1 MANAPVIYL
10 SNGSV
15 NPKESMSSSQRVLIS
30 PLHSRKGRFRKPS
43 SKELDLLL
51 LAGCSCLMTI
61 LYHPVAEALQTAQ
74 TSGSSAAI
82 TTTTKTAVNPM
93 NVFHLIAQ
101 STRDENQNEEDS

>member
-1 MANAPVIYL
+1 MV
-10 SNGSV
+10 
-15 NPKESMSSSQRVLIS
+15 SSQRGSVIS
-30 PLHSRKGRFRKPS
+30 PIRSRNRFRKPS

-82 TTTTKTAVNPM
+82 STTSKTAASTM
-93 NVFHLIAQ
+93 NSFHLISQ
-101 STRDENQNEEDS
+101 SSRDENQDEEET

>member
-1 MANAPVIYL
+1 
-10 SNGSV
+10 
-15 NPKESMSSSQRVLIS
+15 MSSSQRVLIS
-30 PLHSRKGRFRKPS
+30 LLHSRKGRLRKPS

-82 TTTTKTAVNPM
+82 STTTSKTAANPM

-101 STRDENQNEEDS
+101 SARDENQDEEDS